1 MYSYEEGVRSGEP
14 FPLLFMAKIMD
25 GQFINLILYM
35 YQLVSLCLINK

>member
-25 GQFINLILYM
+25 GQFINLILY
-35 YQLVSLCLINK
+35 VSVSIALFNI